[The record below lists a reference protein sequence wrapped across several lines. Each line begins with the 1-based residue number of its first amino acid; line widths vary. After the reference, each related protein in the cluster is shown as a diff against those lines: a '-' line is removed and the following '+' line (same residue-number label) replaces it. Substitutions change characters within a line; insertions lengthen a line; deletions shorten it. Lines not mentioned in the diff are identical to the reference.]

1 MTCLVLLLNP
11 FQFYNW
17 RGENWCYFKPVLLA
31 AVAAP
36 TVGFW
41 KYFALW
47 NFLFKKL
54 AQVVYKPPARDPPL
68 FVKKALLLS
77 AAKLLW

>member
-1 MTCLVLLLNP
+1 
-11 FQFYNW
+11 
-17 RGENWCYFKPVLLA
+17 LLA

-47 NFLFKKL
+47 NFFFNL
-54 AQVVYKPPARDPPL
+54 YPANVENR
-68 FVKKALLLS
+68 VS
-77 AAKLLW
+77 